1 MTSKNKLQ
9 KSENVNLSSKDRA
22 CMIRQSDKILTS
34 LDPKSDNFNF
44 ELWAKKVRQQ
54 MLTALQEQASSS

>member
-1 MTSKNKLQ
+1 MTSRQEFQ

-22 CMIRQSDKILTS
+22 CMVSQPDKILTS

-44 ELWAKKVRQQ
+44 ELCAKEVRQQ
-54 MLTALQEQASSS
+54 MLIALQERASSS